1 MIKNVSFEQQRD
13 TMDCGVSCLIMPAGY
28 YGKST
33 VRDRLRLLSD
43 LSKEEVSLLLAKLP
57 KQLASRLVF
66 PTLYH
71 SLFAA
76 IPTPLGLHDGNAS
89 GSK

>member
-1 MIKNVSFEQQRD
+1 MFDNASGI
-13 TMDCGVSCLIMPAGY
+13 LW
-28 YGKST
+28 KST
-33 VRDRLRLLSD
+33 DRDRLRLLSD

-66 PTLYH
+66 LTLYH

-76 IPTPLGLHDGNAS
+76 IPTPLGLCDGNAS
-89 GSK
+89 GAK